1 MDLSRRGVLGGLGA
15 ACAVGAVGFAGAVS
29 VTDEASTDAGDGGA
43 DAAANTTDDGSTEK
57 KTTTVAVDPDAP
69 FEARLLRAADG
80 DASDDDGGAADGDGG
95 AADGDGYRLF
105 DATEL
110 DRVKGIDATDG
121 EHLVYVA
128 LSEAG
133 RTAVRE
139 RLADAGATDEPEPF
153 VALITLD
160 GEEVRRVD
168 LDAETVTALSDEE
181 WSGVVTLPF
190 ESAGVAES
198 VYEALAA

>member
-80 DASDDDGGAADGDGG
+80 DASGDDGG

>member
-43 DAAANTTDDGSTEK
+43 DAAANATDDGSTEK
-57 KTTTVAVDPDAP
+57 KTTTVAVDPEAP

-80 DASDDDGGAADGDGG
+80 DAS
-95 AADGDGYRLF
+95 DGDGYRLF

-153 VALITLD
+153 VASMTLD

-190 ESAGVAES
+190 ESADVAEA

>member
-43 DAAANTTDDGSTEK
+43 DAAANATDDGSTDDE
-57 KTTTVAVDPDAP
+57 TTTVAVDPDAP

-80 DASDDDGGAADGDGG
+80 DASD
-95 AADGDGYRLF
+95 GDGYRLF

-110 DRVKGIDATDG
+110 DRVKGVDATDG

-153 VALITLD
+153 VASMTLD

-190 ESAGVAES
+190 ESADVAEA

>member
-1 MDLSRRGVLGGLGA
+1 MDLSRRGVLAGLGA
-15 ACAVGAVGFAGAVS
+15 MCAVGAVGFAGAVS
-29 VTDEASTDAGDGGA
+29 VTDEESTDAGDGGA
-43 DAAANTTDDGSTEK
+43 DAAADTTDDGSTGDE
-57 KTTTVAVDPDAP
+57 TTTVAVDPDAP

-80 DASDDDGGAADGDGG
+80 DASN
-95 AADGDGYRLF
+95 GDGYRLF

-153 VALITLD
+153 VASMTLD

-198 VYEALAA
+198 VYEALAAA

>member
-29 VTDEASTDAGDGGA
+29 VTDEESADAGDGGA
-43 DAAANTTDDGSTEK
+43 DAAANTTDDGSTDDE
-57 KTTTVAVDPDAP
+57 TTTVAVDPDAP
-69 FEARLLRAADG
+69 FEARLLRDADG
-80 DASDDDGGAADGDGG
+80 DASDDGGAADS
-95 AADGDGYRLF
+95 DGYRLF

-110 DRVKGIDATDG
+110 DRVKGIDTTDG
-121 EHLVYVA
+121 EHLVYIA

-139 RLADAGATDEPEPF
+139 RLADAGVTDEPEPF
-153 VALITLD
+153 VASMTLD

>member
-43 DAAANTTDDGSTEK
+43 DAAANTTDDGSTDDE
-57 KTTTVAVDPDAP
+57 TTTVAVDPDAP
-69 FEARLLRAADG
+69 FEARLLRAA
-80 DASDDDGGAADGDGG
+80 DGGAADGDGG

-110 DRVKGIDATDG
+110 DRVKGIDATGG

-153 VALITLD
+153 VALMTLD

-190 ESAGVAES
+190 ESADVAEA

>member
-43 DAAANTTDDGSTEK
+43 DAAANTTDDGSTDDE
-57 KTTTVAVDPDAP
+57 TTTVAVDPDAP

-80 DASDDDGGAADGDGG
+80 DASGDDGG

-153 VALITLD
+153 VALMTLD